1 MTEIERERWGKGR
14 EKKRERERETKFTIS
29 LLYLREPEAKPSELF
44 KLFLWESPREMPPSN
59 PGYAT
64 NKLTFSEV
72 EN

>member
-1 MTEIERERWGKGR
+1 MTVKLKEKERRGGE
-14 EKKRERERETKFTIS
+14 RERERKKTKFTIS

-44 KLFLWESPREMPPSN
+44 KLFLWESPRETPTSN